1 MWCKAGTWKKESSVD
16 ALKCW
21 NFERMLD
28 ADLHRQPTP
37 HALTLEQLLKKGEG
51 SDGSAIVDLVE
62 D

>member
-1 MWCKAGTWKKESSVD
+1 MD

-28 ADLHRQPTP
+28 ADTHRQTTP
-37 HALTLEQLLKKGEG
+37 CALTLEQLLKEG
-51 SDGSAIVDLVE
+51 DVSYGSAIVHLVE